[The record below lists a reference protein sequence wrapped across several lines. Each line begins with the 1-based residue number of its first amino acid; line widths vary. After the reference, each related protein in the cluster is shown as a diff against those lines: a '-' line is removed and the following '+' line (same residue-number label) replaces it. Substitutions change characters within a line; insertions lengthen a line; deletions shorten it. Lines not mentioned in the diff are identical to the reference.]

1 MALTAGGDGAR
12 MERAQDPRWRGVRG
26 RGRAAPGRP
35 GCRSGVAAAAAAGG
49 QCQEEPGAPGAKAA
63 GMSPLPSR
71 RAGDGALSL
80 CSYNPML
87 GAKRES
93 SWAFPSSP
101 PSGEPSMM
109 QGTVEMSWPVWG
121 AGAVGQDGERAGF
134 LSIGLGGEVATSC
147 LMLPVGVDALVD

>member
-1 MALTAGGDGAR
+1 MARGTGPQQGSAG
-12 MERAQDPRWRGVRG
+12 
-26 RGRAAPGRP
+26 
-35 GCRSGVAAAAAAGG
+35 AAALEWGG
-49 QCQEEPGAPGAKAA
+49 CSSSRRPVPGEPGAPGAKAA
-63 GMSPLPSR
+63 GMCPLPSR
-71 RAGDGALSL
+71 RAGDGAPSL

-101 PSGEPSMM
+101 PSGEPSMVK
-109 QGTVEMSWPVWG
+109 GTVEMSWPVWG
-121 AGAVGQDGERAGF
+121 ADAVGKHGEKAGF